1 MTATGRGLAAAAAA
15 VYAAGVALDY
25 PELLVLAAAAAALIA
40 IAGVLVARRPAQRLS
55 RLVHPDRVTVGGRA
69 SALVTVANR
78 SRRPSPPFV
87 ATDRVDGAEVSVAV
101 PPIAAHGTV
110 RVRYDLP
117 TTRRG
122 RLALGPVTAS
132 RRDPFGLV
140 HRDQE
145 HALEGVLWVHPR
157 VHRLAPFPAGVALD
171 VEGPL
176 ADLSPRGSVT
186 FSSLRDYVPGDDV
199 RQIHWPSVAR
209 TGTLLVRE
217 HVDTSQPRLTVA
229 LDVRAAAWA
238 GADGVADAAFE
249 HGAEVAASLAVA
261 AERAGHPLTL
271 VVGEAARAPDGQA
284 ARTLDRLALAA
295 PTATGGG
302 RLLGALERVPSGGVL
317 VVVTGARRRGG
328 GDGELAGLR
337 RRFALV
343 VAVHVVPRAAPGLVR
358 RAGMVSITTPS
369 GRRFA
374 DQWNRLV
381 TA

>member
-1 MTATGRGLAAAAAA
+1 MTPTGRGLAVAAAAL
-15 VYAAGVALDY
+15 YGAGVVLGY
-25 PELLVLAAAAAALIA
+25 PELIVLAAAAAGLLA
-40 IAGVLVARRPAQRLS
+40 IASMFVAHRPARSVS

-69 SALVTVANR
+69 SALITVANR
-78 SRRPSPPFV
+78 SRRPSTPFV
-87 ATDRVDGAEVSVAV
+87 ATDRIDDAAVSVTI
-101 PPIAAHGTV
+101 PRIAAHGTV

-122 RLALGPVTAS
+122 RFSLGPITAN

-145 HALEGVLWVHPR
+145 HTSEAALWVHPR

-217 HVDTSQPRLTVA
+217 YVDTSQPRLTVA
-229 LDVRAAAWA
+229 LDVRATAWD
-238 GADGVADAAFE
+238 GADGATDSAFE
-249 HGAEVAASLAVA
+249 HGVEVAASLAAA

-271 VVGEAARAPDGQA
+271 LVGEAVRAPDGQA
-284 ARTLDRLALAA
+284 GRTLDRLALAM
-295 PTATGGG
+295 PTSTGGE
-302 RLLGALERVPSGGVL
+302 RLFGALERVTSGGVL

-328 GDGELAGLR
+328 DEGEAAGLR

-343 VAVHVVPRAAPGLVR
+343 VAVHVMPGAAPGLVR
-358 RAGMVSITTPS
+358 RTGMVSVTTPS